1 MKRYLVETKPHRGN
15 PGAQRIYKFPNGWG
29 ASVVPEYKL
38 STSNVWSDVVGETNI
53 NITFLPWSYNGNTNN
68 DVDLRLVVTDSDGGV
83 THPDCTYTT
92 NTLTL
97 NPNYVNVPC

>member
-38 STSNVWSDVVGETNI
+38 STSNTVQFESKPVTGLWEVAILDADGKLCYDTAITDDVVRN
-53 NITFLPWSYNGNTNN
+53 LN
-68 DVDLRLVVTDSDGGV
+68 DPEVDNLLGQVSRLLVDGTSTDLS
-83 THPDCTYTT
+83 
-92 NTLTL
+92 
-97 NPNYVNVPC
+97 